1 MNPKISPFLLGAA
14 VLAAAVT
21 GCVSVRTVD
30 EEELP
35 AAWKKE
41 ISGATVRP
49 PQGRFQAAGLLVS
62 GSPEPVEGRLEHGFF
77 PGVFRRHERPE
88 SIEFA
93 LAPDGN
99 FTARAWRTGAVVAEV
114 TLPGRV
120 DPATGWLELE
130 RIPVKDTEKFGRVT
144 QWQSARVG
152 VGSDGAL
159 YVRTSATAAGM
170 VLFVPAFG
178 RGTSWGRWEPVAP

>member
-1 MNPKISPFLLGAA
+1 MNPKISPFVLGAA

-49 PQGRFQAAGLLVS
+49 PLGRFQAAGRLVS
-62 GSPEPVEGRLEHGFF
+62 GAPGPVEGRLEHEFF
-77 PGVFRRHERPE
+77 PGVFRRPEHPE

-93 LAPDGN
+93 MAADGT
-99 FTARAWRTGAVVAEV
+99 FKARAWRAGALVAEV
-114 TLPGRV
+114 SLPGRV

-130 RIPVKDTEKFGRVT
+130 RIPVKDSQKFGSVAEWR
-144 QWQSARVG
+144 SARVG

-159 YVRTSATAAGM
+159 YVRRNATAAGM
-170 VLFVPAFG
+170 VLFLPAFG
-178 RGTSWGRWEPVAP
+178 RGTSWGRWEPVSP

>member
-1 MNPKISPFLLGAA
+1 MNPKMSPLFLGAA
-14 VLAAAVT
+14 VFAAAVT
-21 GCVSVRTVD
+21 GCVSIRTVD

-49 PQGRFQAAGLLVS
+49 PLGRFQAAGRVVS
-62 GSPEPVEGRLEHGFF
+62 GSPEPVEGRLDHEFF
-77 PGVFRRHERPE
+77 PGIFRRPDRPE

-93 LAPDGN
+93 RASDGT
-99 FTARAWRTGAVVAEV
+99 FTTRAWRAGALVAEV
-114 TLPGRV
+114 TLQGRV

-130 RIPVKDTEKFGRVT
+130 RIPVKDSQKFGSVAEWR
-144 QWQSARVG
+144 SARVG

-159 YVRTSATAAGM
+159 YVRRSATAAGM
-170 VLFVPAFG
+170 VLFLPAFG
-178 RGTSWGRWEPVAP
+178 RGVSWGRWEPVAP